1 MKKMLKIAIIAVV
14 LLAGLG
20 GGLYYYYRQSPIYS
34 LKMAAEAFQT
44 NNQANIEKYVDLE
57 YLLNDIFDK
66 EFLQDPKMD
75 ESPLARQ
82 VLSFLKPSFVSMLK
96 DVILQS
102 IEEAIEEQKAQNDTK
117 ADSSSPQKKVVKSVK
132 VLQKKGKIA
141 IVEVRLYSKNGQEIP
156 IELEMQKMGNYWQIK
171 TVHNSSQIIQLMG
184 LTPEDFSLEEN
195 PPQ

>member
-1 MKKMLKIAIIAVV
+1 
-14 LLAGLG
+14 
-20 GGLYYYYRQSPIYS
+20 
-34 LKMAAEAFQT
+34 
-44 NNQANIEKYVDLE
+44 
-57 YLLNDIFDK
+57 
-66 EFLQDPKMD
+66 
-75 ESPLARQ
+75 
-82 VLSFLKPSFVSMLK
+82 MLK

-117 ADSSSPQKKVVKSVK
+117 SDSSSPQKKVVKSVK